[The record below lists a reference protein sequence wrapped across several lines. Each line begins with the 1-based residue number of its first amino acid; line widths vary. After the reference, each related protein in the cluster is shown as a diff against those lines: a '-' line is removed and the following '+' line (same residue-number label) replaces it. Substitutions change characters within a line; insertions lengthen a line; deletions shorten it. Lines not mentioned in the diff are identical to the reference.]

1 MAVRGPADLVG
12 GSYYFLRLHADLET
26 SALLAIAILSVTAD
40 PNRGAEDDWLL
51 ATAESLRRQGVAN
64 LSHRAVEDR
73 SIVSLVFKT
82 AQWTGS
88 IQGHEAEGVIH
99 AARVRDEVIL
109 LIAGD
114 MKSHVAATLPIMQA
128 SMKTFVFHGDGQ
140 GHDPLTPKNV
150 ICNDP
155 PNLSGGYPQLARISL
170 PVTNVSSVPM
180 PTPHRSSA
188 GRPVFPS

>member
-1 MAVRGPADLVG
+1 VAVRGPADLVG

-140 GHDPLTPKNV
+140 GSDAAKSP
-150 ICNDP
+150 
-155 PNLSGGYPQLARISL
+155 AE
-170 PVTNVSSVPM
+170 
-180 PTPHRSSA
+180 
-188 GRPVFPS
+188 